1 MVKELKDEGTI
12 TLHWTVQAIIAI
24 VMAGMGVTGEHYR
37 MVGNEEKTHL
47 ETVSLQEH
55 QRVVSIQDENT
66 RRIGKLEDKFDII
79 EKQHND
85 MENQLAV
92 IQEGLKSL
100 DKRLR

>member
-1 MVKELKDEGTI
+1 
-12 TLHWTVQAIIAI
+12 
-24 VMAGMGVTGEHYR
+24 